1 MRRSRNPPWTPAAP
15 AWLLLC
21 LLVLAPVPLA
31 AQSVVAEPLSGF
43 SAQSAVEAIDFVA
56 LRSVDFLL
64 EQLPDTSG
72 AALWLAPVLTDSG
85 AATRL
90 GHRLQSALHLMLLDQ
105 YRRTTVHA
113 VATLSPYPGATA
125 PADGWHPAAA
135 LGSGSALAL
144 EIQPF
149 RGTIRFV
156 LRLLRAGELRA
167 GELID
172 VAAFPELYE
181 LLDNPAARPDEP
193 RFAGDATVPAV
204 PPAVDPYE
212 PDDEPGFEV
221 VMDLTV
227 RADLDRVLGRGDRDR
242 FAFMVSESTLVLV
255 ETMTELD
262 IQLLLYRERE
272 RVPFA
277 ASGSAP
283 ADGGARLELSLTAGW
298 YVAEVVGFSDET
310 TGEYRIVIGHGGP
323 GREPSALPRA
333 PLPTTIT
340 PDQGQTRYTS
350 GGEDW
355 LELQVPAPGF
365 YLLEARS
372 FGEPLSLS
380 LYHDR
385 AAPPVVAARPVPTGS
400 GLVQHA
406 ESAVGRGDDAVAL
419 FADRRT
425 VHARIATVTRQEAAY
440 HLLFR
445 PLSPPR
451 RFADAAPFALEV
463 VHGAA
468 YHTLRIFGAG
478 TYAATIRDRVEG
490 LNLRIFGV
498 PEMELITARADG
510 AGKGNTE
517 FDLAAGDYLVELV
530 VPEPR
535 EHLWVCWVASGA
547 ALRCG
552 G

>member
-1 MRRSRNPPWTPAAP
+1 MRRSRHPRISAA
-15 AWLLLC
+15 AAGLLLC
-21 LLVLAPVPLA
+21 FLVLATVPLA
-31 AQSVVAEPLSGF
+31 AQSIVAEPLSGF
-43 SAQSAVEAIDFVA
+43 SAPSAVEAIDFVA
-56 LRSVDFLL
+56 LRAVDFLL

-72 AALWLAPVLTDSG
+72 EALWLAPVLTDTA

-90 GHRLQSALHLMLLDQ
+90 GHRLQSALHLQLLDQ
-105 YRRTTVHA
+105 YRRATVHA

-125 PADGWHPAAA
+125 TADGWHPAAA
-135 LGSGSALAL
+135 PGSDSVLAL

-181 LLDNPAARPDEP
+181 LLHNPAARPAEP
-193 RFAGDATVPAV
+193 PAAGAAPVPAA
-204 PPAVDPYE
+204 PPTADPYE
-212 PDDEPGFEV
+212 PDDDPGLEV
-221 VMDLTV
+221 VVDLTA
-227 RADLDRVLGRGDRDR
+227 RTELDRVLGRGDRDR
-242 FAFMVSESTLVLV
+242 FAFLVSEATLVLV

-262 IQLLLYRERE
+262 TQLLLYRERE

-277 ASGSAP
+277 ASGSVP
-283 ADGGARLELSLTAGW
+283 AGGGARLELSLTAGW
-298 YVAEVVGFSDET
+298 YVAEVVGFSDDT
-310 TGEYRIVIGHGGP
+310 TGDYRIAIGHGDP
-323 GREPSALPRA
+323 RREPSALPRV
-333 PLPTTIT
+333 PLPATIT
-340 PDQGQTRYTS
+340 PDRGQTRYTS
-350 GGEDW
+350 DGEDW
-355 LELQVPAPGF
+355 IELQVPAPGF

-372 FGEPLSLS
+372 FGVPLSLS

-385 AAPPVVAARPVPTGS
+385 AAAPVVAPRSVATGS
-400 GLVQHA
+400 GVEQRA
-406 ESAVGRGDDAVAL
+406 RPAARRVDDAVAL
-419 FADRRT
+419 FADRRA
-425 VHARIATVTRQEAAY
+425 VHARVATSTGQEAAY

-451 RFADAAPFALEV
+451 RFADGAPFALEV
-463 VHGAA
+463 DHGVA

-478 TYAATIRDRVEG
+478 TYTATIRDRSDG
-490 LNLRIFGV
+490 LNLRVFGV
-498 PEMELITARADG
+498 PEMELIN
-510 AGKGNTE
+510 GNTE

-535 EHLWVCWVASGA
+535 QHVWVCWVASGA

>member
-1 MRRSRNPPWTPAAP
+1 MRRSAVAA
-15 AWLLLC
+15 C
-21 LLVLAPVPLA
+21 LSLWFLVLATVPLS
-31 AQSVVAEPLSGF
+31 AQSIVAEPLSGF
-43 SAQSAVEAIDFVA
+43 STPSAVEAIDFVA
-56 LRSVDFLL
+56 LRAVDFLL
-64 EQLPDTSG
+64 EQIPDTSG
-72 AALWLAPVLTDSG
+72 EALWLAPVLTDTG

-90 GHRLQSALHLMLLDQ
+90 GHRLQSALHLLLLDR
-105 YRRTTVHA
+105 YLHTTVHA
-113 VATLSPYPGATA
+113 VATA
-125 PADGWHPAAA
+125 ADDWHPAAA
-135 LGSGSALAL
+135 SGFASALAV

-172 VAAFPELYE
+172 LVAVPELHE
-181 LLDNPAARPDEP
+181 LLDYPAARPADP
-193 RFAGDATVPAV
+193 RAARDATAPAA
-204 PPAVDPYE
+204 PRAADPYE
-212 PDDEPGFEV
+212 PDDDPGLEV
-221 VMDLTV
+221 VVDLGV
-227 RADLDRVLGRGDRDR
+227 RTELDRVLGRADRDR
-242 FAFMVSESTLVLV
+242 FAFMVSEATSVLV

-262 IQLLLYRERE
+262 TQLLLYRERE
-272 RVPFA
+272 HIPFA
-277 ASGSAP
+277 ASGSAS
-283 ADGGARLELSLTAGW
+283 AGGGARLELNLTAGR
-298 YVAEVVGFSDET
+298 YVAEVVGFSDQT
-310 TGEYRIVIGHGGP
+310 TGEYRIVIGHAP
-323 GREPSALPRA
+323 GAEPNALPRV
-333 PLPTTIT
+333 PLPDTIK

-372 FGEPLSLS
+372 FGARLSLS

-385 AAPPVVAARPVPTGS
+385 AAPPMVAPRPVPTAS
-400 GLVQHA
+400 GVA
-406 ESAVGRGDDAVAL
+406 ERAEPVRGRLADAVAL
-419 FADRRT
+419 FADRRA
-425 VHARIATVTRQEAAY
+425 VHARVATVTGQEAAY

-463 VHGAA
+463 DHGVAF
-468 YHTLRIFGAG
+468 HTLRIFGAG
-478 TYAATIRDRVEG
+478 TYAATIRDGFDG
-490 LNLRIFGV
+490 LNLRLFGV
-498 PEMELITARADG
+498 PEMVLIAGRSDA

-530 VPEPR
+530 VSEPR
-535 EHLWVCWVASGA
+535 DHLWVCWVVAGA